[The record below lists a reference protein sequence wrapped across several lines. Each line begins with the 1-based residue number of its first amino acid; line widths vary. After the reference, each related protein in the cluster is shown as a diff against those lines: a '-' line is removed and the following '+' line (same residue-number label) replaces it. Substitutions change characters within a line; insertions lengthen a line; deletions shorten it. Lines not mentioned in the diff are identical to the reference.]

1 MSCCTA
7 PMTHPH
13 NPIGEPQPVSTN
25 PDNTDGELLTAVT
38 GVTGGTIV
46 DSSPEPAQILT
57 SLVDSRIRYA
67 VAVTEQHGLQVNELD
82 DTHLAPHPRRPA
94 GVRTVADIDSLL
106 AELDRRPLDPAAS
119 TVWGDQHAG
128 TVTVIYND
136 HAALPGPAG
145 WRDDRLVLALK
156 ADRDWSAW
164 HAISG
169 KWFGQSEFG
178 DVIEDLLHTI
188 TDPDQADLLEIIDT
202 IRASS
207 SASFE
212 SPVDVGPLAIAGWAP
227 RGRVRAPLPRAAG
240 ISINR
245 HDGSQ
250 TLGYTEEVKAS
261 AGRSSGRL
269 EVPQTLTLAL
279 RPWEGHV
286 ETYDVPAYFRLR
298 VQGGALAL
306 AVKLKPTEQIV
317 RAAWLDVTSKVVAA
331 TGVPVLAHRG

>member
-1 MSCCTA
+1 M
-7 PMTHPH
+7 
-13 NPIGEPQPVSTN
+13 STN
-25 PDNTDGELLTAVT
+25 PDNTDGELLTAVS

-57 SLVDSRIRYA
+57 SLVDPRRRYA
-67 VAVTEQHGLQVNELD
+67 VAVTEQHGIQFNELD
-82 DTHLAPHPRRPA
+82 DTHLAPHPRRPDVTRA
-94 GVRTVADIDSLL
+94 VSDIDSLL
-106 AELDRRPLDPAAS
+106 AELERRPLDPAAS
-119 TVWGDQHAG
+119 TVWGDRHAG
-128 TVTVIYND
+128 EVTVIYND

-145 WRDDRLVLALK
+145 WRDDRLVLSLK
-156 ADRDWSAW
+156 ADRDWAAW

-169 KWFGQSEFG
+169 KWFSQEDFG
-178 DVIEDLLHTI
+178 NTIEDLLHTI
-188 TDPDQADLLEIIDT
+188 TDPDQADLLEIIET

-212 SPVDVGPLAIAGWAP
+212 S
-227 RGRVRAPLPRAAG
+227 R
-240 ISINR
+240 INR

-250 TLGYTEEVKAS
+250 VLGYTEEVKAS
-261 AGRSSGRL
+261 AGRTSGRL

-286 ETYDVPAYFRLR
+286 EVYDVPAYFRLR
-298 VQGGALAL
+298 VQGGSLAL

-317 RAAWLDVTSKVVAA
+317 RAAWLDVTTKVVAA